1 LLFCYVKVF
10 HKTFKLHYTHNCSA
24 EKEKGERRLNKNNP
38 LLIML
43 IVAMFAVL
51 LVPAAPVN
59 AWTYPDGSEDTL
71 YEEFGPRADK
81 ILIKLYEAAE
91 PMWDAFIAGEIDM
104 FDWPLTKDYKDLM
117 DPDPDINVVSYG
129 PEFGLF
135 IIDINNN
142 PNEYLGNPQDPEYPN
157 PVYPNPCSVI
167 PFRQAIAHLA
177 DRGQLDG
184 LIGTGYYFPMYTPV
198 PPSMGDYVHP
208 EIVPGGALEDL
219 TYPYDPVAAA
229 ALLDANG
236 FPINPDTG
244 WRFWDMNGDGV
255 EQPEEYLELKFF
267 IRSDHPHRRDFG
279 TWLAG
284 QLESVGVRVNEVV
297 GTITAAWF
305 QVFRDKDFHLYTG
318 GWGLGV
324 DPDHLILWNSYFY
337 WHPGFCYNYAFVN
350 DPELDGYIWGVI
362 YANTFEEAKI
372 NAWKAQERF
381 AEIAASIPLWTYSGF
396 KAIRKT
402 YSGGTAGSPVTPDDG
417 ENKYRGLDWLGV
429 VNIDGYGLDN
439 GYTFLN
445 LYPNSSETQWGDG
458 GNMTIRYAFK
468 TLDIRMLNPLYAE
481 WVWDWIVL
489 GMIYDSLLTRN
500 PYNLA
505 EIKPW
510 LASDYKVDIYE
521 HPIYGTCTKVR
532 FTLRDDIFWADGTP
546 LTVAD
551 VMYTFV
557 EMDDDLAAVGL
568 PPPWWYANVMDIL
581 SFSILDPYNFEVL
594 LAVKSVFAVMWPG
607 GNIVLPKHIWKPIIL
622 GPDLTPGTDD
632 DGTYETVHGFAPDP
646 NLIGSG
652 PWRLVE
658 YVANSHVLM
667 TANIPGSTV
676 QTNIEGS
683 VPITSPMGYFR
694 QSPFDMVTAIIDPPE
709 LAGLHKYPPDVDI
722 NMTIVD
728 VNLWAQPLTYLS
740 ELYINE
746 TLLQSETLTLLP
758 FERIENHKLRGRFG
772 CYRDVGWWEF
782 NGTHINIWKVWYI
795 HSQGVWVCDTVYIPE
810 CEWFYIVKH
819 IEFEAWDSLKSK
831 LKQIEGIP
839 IIWEISWWQKTI
851 REDIAGS
858 NWYNDVS
865 DAAWL
870 YDVYAPEDIIGYLA
884 SLYEYPFKDQVP
896 TCDYKV
902 DIFDVALAARSFGSY
917 PGHERWNTV
926 ADLNLDYKI
935 DITDIALIAK
945 KFGWVAPYPS
955 P

>member
-1 LLFCYVKVF
+1 
-10 HKTFKLHYTHNCSA
+10 
-24 EKEKGERRLNKNNP
+24 
-38 LLIML
+38 ML

-51 LVPAAPVN
+51 IIPAAPVK
-59 AWTYPDGSEDTL
+59 AWTYNDGTPEDTK
-71 YEEFGPRADK
+71 YEKFGPRADK
-81 ILIKLYEAAE
+81 VLIKLYESAE
-91 PMWDAFIAGEIDM
+91 PMWDALIAGEVDLT
-104 FDWPLTKDYKDLM
+104 DWPLTKPYYDLM
-117 DPDPDINVVSYG
+117 EPDPDINVVSYG
-129 PEFGLF
+129 ADFGLF

-142 PNEYLGNPQDPEYPN
+142 PNEYLGNPPDPAYPN

-167 PFRQAIAHLA
+167 SFRQAIAHLA
-177 DRGQLDG
+177 DRGQLEG
-184 LIGTGYYFPMYTPV
+184 LIGTGFYYPMYTPV
-198 PPSMGDYVHP
+198 PPSMGEYVHP
-208 EIVPGGALEDL
+208 EIVPGGVFENL

-229 ALLDANG
+229 ALLDEGG

-244 WRFWDMNGDGV
+244 WRFWDMNGDGI

-284 QLESVGVRVNEVV
+284 QLENVGVRVNEVI

-350 DPELDGYIWGVI
+350 DPELDDYIWGVI

-396 KAIRKT
+396 KAIRRH

-417 ENKYRGLDWLGV
+417 ENKYRGQYWEGI
-429 VNIDGYGLDN
+429 VNIPGYGLDS

-445 LYPNSSETQWGDG
+445 LHPQGYDLGDG

-489 GMIYDSLLTRN
+489 GMIYPSLLTRN

-505 EIKPW
+505 EIQPW
-510 LASDYKVDIYE
+510 LASSFSVGTYE
-521 HPIYGTCTKVR
+521 HPIYGTCTKVV
-532 FTLRDDIFWADGTP
+532 FTLRPDAYWQDGTP
-546 LTVAD
+546 ITVAD

-607 GNIVLPKHIWKPIIL
+607 GNIILPKHIWKPIIL

-646 NLIGSG
+646 NLIGAG
-652 PWRLVE
+652 PWRLAE
-658 YVANSHVLM
+658 YVGSSHVLM
-667 TANIPGSTV
+667 VANRPGSTV
-676 QTNIEGS
+676 QTNIDGS
-683 VPITSPMGYFR
+683 EPITSPYGYYRFAPEDKKVR
-694 QSPFDMVTAIIDPPE
+694 LDVGYTFKMDAGVGTEWIIELSSEWYGGNFTKLLIIEHTLPNGTVKEYTTTFEMPSKEFGITIPE
-709 LAGLHKYPPDVDI
+709 TY
-722 NMTIVD
+722 NC
-728 VNLWAQPLTYLS
+728 VN
-740 ELYINE
+740 ELYGK
-746 TLLQSETLTLLP
+746 
-758 FERIENHKLRGRFG
+758 H
-772 CYRDVGWWEF
+772 
-782 NGTHINIWKVWYI
+782 IWKVRNHIEDGPWA
-795 HSQGVWVCDTVYIPE
+795 STWNNFTVVVYIT
-810 CEWFYIVKH
+810 K
-819 IEFEAWDSLKSK
+819 A
-831 LKQIEGIP
+831 
-839 IIWEISWWQKTI
+839 
-851 REDIAGS
+851 EDVAGS
-858 NWYNDVS
+858 T
-865 DAAWL
+865 L
-870 YDVYAPEDIIGYLA
+870 YDDIGLGD
-884 SLYEYPFKDQVP
+884 YP
-896 TCDYKV
+896 YKTQLPSP
-902 DIFDVALAARSFGSY
+902 DIKINIFDIALAARAFGSY

-926 ADLNLDYKI
+926 ADLTGDYKI
-935 DITDIALIAK
+935 DILDIARMARL
-945 KFGWVAPYPS
+945 FGWVG
-955 P
+955 